1 MFVSNQ
7 SEAVDTAL
15 SRGSVNASVNTT
27 NIMMIPAEPK
37 KITGEVRRRRASC
50 SFESTGNQLLCPK
63 RFPAWD
69 IELYRHK
76 WPIHLAGSSSFVF
89 YLLLTLARLASRR
102 RRCNGR
108 ERQLQEC
115 EPLAPAQHLHLAPAE
130 QLHYC
135 LSRLQAGSGQ

>member
-50 SFESTGNQLLCPK
+50 SFESTGNQLL
-63 RFPAWD
+63 RSRAFPRW
-69 IELYRHK
+69 
-76 WPIHLAGSSSFVF
+76 
-89 YLLLTLARLASRR
+89 
-102 RRCNGR
+102 
-108 ERQLQEC
+108 
-115 EPLAPAQHLHLAPAE
+115 E
-130 QLHYC
+130 Q
-135 LSRLQAGSGQ
+135 